1 MRDWMVAGAAL
12 ALCFAAPV
20 MAGDKMYSWKANQ
33 APEAYDADMSRCMD
47 AAKEAMKKPT
57 VPNPYFNPV
66 TNGTAAG
73 QAGAALASGFALGM
87 MQGRAF
93 KATYYGCLAQA
104 GYSQRRFPEA
114 EYKGFKKLKPEE
126 RKAKLMAMALSPTPL
141 HPEMP
146 LDEYD

>member
-1 MRDWMVAGAAL
+1 MRKSLTTVAVLGAL
-12 ALCFAAPV
+12 AATPAI
-20 MAGDKMYSWKANQ
+20 AGDKMYSWKANQ
-33 APEAYDADMSRCMD
+33 TPEAYDADMARCLE

-57 VPNPYFNPV
+57 APNPYFNPV

-73 QAGAALASGFALGM
+73 QAGSALASGFALGL
-87 MQGRAF
+87 MQGKAF

-114 EYKGFKKLKPEE
+114 EYKVFKKLKPEE
-126 RKAKLMAMALSPTPL
+126 RKVRLMALALSPTPQ